1 MLDKYT
7 IKQARNLSGLT
18 QEDVASRLKVN
29 PVTYIKYEKYETIM
43 RMDKAF
49 TFSKIVGIDVSNIIF
64 FEKELQ
70 KNCTKEKQEV

>member
-7 IKQARNLSGLT
+7 IRQARNLSGLT
-18 QEDVASRLKVN
+18 QEEVASRLKVN

-49 TFSKIVGIDVSNIIF
+49 TFSKIVGINVSNIIF
-64 FEKELQ
+64 FENEVQ
-70 KNCTKEKQEV
+70 KNCSEDKQEV